1 MSICRGVAGLKRGKS
16 ERNFYSQRCR
26 ITKCKCSVL
35 QKMACKTHPLEN
47 GFAHAYV
54 ASDGIL
60 YAEDDATQHGT
71 AADRRKPELLFDR
84 GLSEY
89 GGFGNL

>member
-1 MSICRGVAGLKRGKS
+1 MEIREEFLFTTMQDHKMQMQR
-16 ERNFYSQRCR
+16 FYRKWSQ
-26 ITKCKCSVL
+26 
-35 QKMACKTHPLEN
+35 THPLEN

-60 YAEDDATQHGT
+60 YAEDDAY
-71 AADRRKPELLFDR
+71 AKMALRADRRKPELLFDR